1 MSEELSS
8 FNPDTFVNV
17 EYEEAIDTTITPI
30 PVGEW
35 SASSNIIKFR
45 KINTKDGERTVMD
58 VTWELLE
65 EEVRKATGLDHP
77 TCRQTIFLDINDANG
92 IDMSKGKNR
101 QLGLLREALGQNV
114 AGQRWS
120 PGMIEGQMATV
131 TVVHNADRE
140 DPEIIYSNIKKVT
153 KA

>member
-1 MSEELSS
+1 MNSDLSS

-17 EYEEAIDTTITPI
+17 EYEESIDTTITPI

-35 SASSNIIKFR
+35 SASSNSIKFR
-45 KINTKDGERTVMD
+45 KINTKDGERAVMD

-65 EEVRKATGLDHP
+65 EGVRKETGLDHP
-77 TCRQTIFLDINDANG
+77 TCRQTVFLDLNDAG
-92 IDMSKGKNR
+92 GLDMSKGKNR
-101 QLGLLREALGQNV
+101 QLGLLREALGQNSN
-114 AGQRWS
+114 ARWS